1 MNYDRI
7 DSDDIKLKG
16 SVCNYADN
24 LESAIFQDFD
34 INFKVNLKSECLFQN
49 LRFLK

>member
-1 MNYDRI
+1 MI
-7 DSDDIKLKG
+7 ELTHCIKLKG

-24 LESAIFQDFD
+24 LEIAIFQDFD
-34 INFKVNLKSECLFQN
+34 INFNISWSQECLFQN

>member
-1 MNYDRI
+1 MNYVRI
-7 DSDDIKLKG
+7 DSDYIKLKG
-16 SVCNYADN
+16 SVCSHADN

-34 INFKVNLKSECLFQN
+34 INSKVNWSQKCLFQN